1 MPKFKVLLLI
11 SGRKFEWIKIY
22 ASGRRIAERESR
34 IDWKTYPRIYVMSA
48 KKCGKREFE
57 KLEFIPEYLIRKWD
71 WEKEYK
77 KKKRQ
82 R

>member
-22 ASGRRIAERESR
+22 ASRRRIAEYDSY
-34 IDWKTYPRIYVMSA
+34 IDWKRYPRIYVVKA
-48 KKCGKREFE
+48 KKCGDREFE
-57 KLEFIPEYLIRKWD
+57 RLDFIPEYLIRKWG

-77 KKKRQ
+77 KKNRQ